1 MVIDSARWRPSM
13 WSSIVPAALHVPIPL
28 LFSLILPI
36 HLQFISFMLSLTCSF
51 RCAGSKSQLG
61 RFEKIYYYPA
71 VQENHADAFS
81 KSEVINF
88 RFLSYHRAHS
98 LPQRH
103 LHLLTLGDQS
113 CQRLKL
119 PVPIDM
125 LDVVV
130 GPPRLLTSRTEQR
143 NIVHSTV
150 ITKHLCRDL
159 GEILV

>member
-1 MVIDSARWRPSM
+1 M
-13 WSSIVPAALHVPIPL
+13 
-28 LFSLILPI
+28 
-36 HLQFISFMLSLTCSF
+36 
-51 RCAGSKSQLG
+51 SKSL
-61 RFEKIYYYPA
+61 RFTDNGLSEVRRIYYYPA

-81 KSEVINF
+81 KREVINF
-88 RFLSYHRAHS
+88 RFLSYYHRAHS
-98 LPQRH
+98 LPLHH

-113 CQRLKL
+113 RCQRLKL